1 MDPNRVLD
9 LVFEAYERW
18 PANDGFAELLRLFRT
33 ENFAQVLGF
42 KFQCHAKAAAAALAE
57 KEDGEAGEDGAARAE
72 GGDDDAAREE
82 KDGTNKE
89 TFNAN
94 KDKDKAP
101 ATSESL
107 KTMPTT
113 VTVTATP
120 KSLYV
125 LAATL
130 VRKNLVEMDDLYAHL
145 YPADDV
151 AAEKHAAEV
160 SRRLAA
166 AKKIGVVNLR
176 GGADDGAARG
186 PDPYVVAAT
195 PVPDETNQKLGLL
208 RGFLA
213 IGDLRAAAS
222 LLERLA
228 ELGLDPTEDA
238 EVRDA
243 LCVAARDALKEAHAR
258 AAPAGCAAALEG
270 RGDVDGRKPPSAEG
284 FPLPDA
290 AFEIIALLG
299 PHVHHDVI
307 LFTRIARC
315 LKQHIAWA
323 RKRGDDASAR
333 RGEDA
338 VGACVLPALGLTAS
352 NPGAVNEAW

>member
-82 KDGTNKE
+82 KDGTIKE

-107 KTMPTT
+107 KTTPTT

-145 YPADDV
+145 HPADDV

-160 SRRLAA
+160 SRR
-166 AKKIGVVNLR
+166 
-176 GGADDGAARG
+176 
-186 PDPYVVAAT
+186 
-195 PVPDETNQKLGLL
+195 
-208 RGFLA
+208 
-213 IGDLRAAAS
+213 DL
-222 LLERLA
+222 
-228 ELGLDPTEDA
+228 
-238 EVRDA
+238 
-243 LCVAARDALKEAHAR
+243 
-258 AAPAGCAAALEG
+258 
-270 RGDVDGRKPPSAEG
+270 
-284 FPLPDA
+284 
-290 AFEIIALLG
+290 
-299 PHVHHDVI
+299 
-307 LFTRIARC
+307 
-315 LKQHIAWA
+315 Q
-323 RKRGDDASAR
+323 
-333 RGEDA
+333 
-338 VGACVLPALGLTAS
+338 
-352 NPGAVNEAW
+352 